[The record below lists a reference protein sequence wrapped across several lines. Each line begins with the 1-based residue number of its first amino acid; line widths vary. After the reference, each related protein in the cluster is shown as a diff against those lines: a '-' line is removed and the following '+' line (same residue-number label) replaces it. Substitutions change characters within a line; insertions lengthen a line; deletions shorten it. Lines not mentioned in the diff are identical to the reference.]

1 MRSSFLRNAPYSCH
15 NQAVKG
21 SDRLPLTKR
30 NTRRPP
36 PLAVTPDGAPPD
48 VIGEPN
54 GAVPNGTDT
63 RSENVLS
70 DTKIHPKTTAKPPS
84 TRAPEPR
91 SGTASRD
98 GSTRYGTIGSVALE
112 PIISQ
117 RLYQQVADSIRRQI
131 QSGSAP
137 PGSRL
142 PSEKVLAQQLGVSR
156 PTVREAMIS
165 LEIAGLVEIRTGSG
179 SFVRHRESLAL
190 PSVDTGPGPIELLN
204 ARILIEG
211 EIAAEAAQ
219 KATPDDLEAI
229 AAKLQEMQFV
239 IARGEHSRTADQAF
253 HVAIARASGNDVLAS
268 IVGELWAGMFSPLF
282 HQFSE
287 RTRLVRRQEAA
298 LNEHRTIFAALRT
311 RDPLAARAAMRHHL
325 MQVQAVLADAELSKD

>member
-1 MRSSFLRNAPYSCH
+1 MPVNKSSSRRS
-15 NQAVKG
+15 AV
-21 SDRLPLTKR
+21 P
-30 NTRRPP
+30 
-36 PLAVTPDGAPPD
+36 AVTSDGARN
-48 VIGEPN
+48 GAPN
-54 GAVPNGTDT
+54 GAVPKPCETVPEAIPDAIPNHP
-63 RSENVLS
+63 ENVLS
-70 DTKIHPKTTAKPPS
+70 NTNPHPKTTPKRPAPRP
-84 TRAPEPR
+84 RAPSPVRPEPP
-91 SGTASRD
+91 
-98 GSTRYGTIGSVALE
+98 RYGSIGAVALE
-112 PIISQ
+112 PIITQ
-117 RLYQQVADSIRRQI
+117 RLYQQVADSIRKQI

-156 PTVREAMIS
+156 PTVREAMIA

-179 SFVRHRESLAL
+179 SFVRRRDSLAL

-219 KATPDDLEAI
+219 KATPEDLDAI
-229 AAKLQEMQFV
+229 AAKLQEMASV
-239 IARGEHSRTADQAF
+239 IARGEHSRSADQAF

-287 RTRLVRRQEAA
+287 HTRLVRRQEAA

-311 RDPLAARAAMRHHL
+311 RDALAARAAMRHHL
-325 MQVQAVLADAELSKD
+325 MQVQAVLADAELSRD

>member
-1 MRSSFLRNAPYSCH
+1 
-15 NQAVKG
+15 
-21 SDRLPLTKR
+21 
-30 NTRRPP
+30 
-36 PLAVTPDGAPPD
+36 
-48 VIGEPN
+48 VIREPN
-54 GAVPNGTDT
+54 EAVPNATDP
-63 RSENVLS
+63 RSENVLC
-70 DTKIHPKTTAKPPS
+70 DTNLHPKTTAKPPS

-91 SGTASRD
+91 SATASRD

-179 SFVRHRESLAL
+179 SFVRERESLAL

-311 RDPLAARAAMRHHL
+311 RDALAARAAMRHHL

>member
-1 MRSSFLRNAPYSCH
+1 M
-15 NQAVKG
+15 
-21 SDRLPLTKR
+21 
-30 NTRRPP
+30 
-36 PLAVTPDGAPPD
+36 
-48 VIGEPN
+48 
-54 GAVPNGTDT
+54 
-63 RSENVLS
+63 
-70 DTKIHPKTTAKPPS
+70 
-84 TRAPEPR
+84 
-91 SGTASRD
+91 
-98 GSTRYGTIGSVALE
+98 ALE
-112 PIISQ
+112 PIITQ
-117 RLYQQVADSIRRQI
+117 RLYQQVADSIRKQI

-142 PSEKVLAQQLGVSR
+142 PSEKLLAQQLGVSR

-179 SFVRHRESLAL
+179 SYVRQRDSLAL

-211 EIAAEAAQ
+211 EIAAEAAL
-219 KATPDDLEAI
+219 KATAEDLDAI
-229 AAKLQEMQFV
+229 AAKLQEMESV

-287 RTRLVRRQEAA
+287 HTRLVRRQEAA
-298 LNEHRTIFAALRT
+298 LSEHRTIFAALRT
-311 RDPLAARAAMRHHL
+311 RDALASRSAMRHHL
-325 MQVQAVLADAELSKD
+325 MQVQAVLADAELSRD